1 MLTYVAERPF
11 YLSYQVEAGL
21 TVTPIPRIT
30 LEPSLEEKDMA
41 ILSRYVEKTYLNPSA
56 ASQILKRFKQDK
68 SILLHSFLLPEHVK
82 EIRRLTQERD
92 VSDNV
97 GGTHKPSYQIG
108 FGHGWEPVG
117 PPHKQRYLRF
127 TSSSSSSTA
136 KGEACP
142 CGSLLE
148 RIRCELFAS
157 GAFARLLEK
166 LTGLQVSQQSSES
179 RRFRPGLDYTL
190 AHYGILTVEPKLDVS
205 ICFVK
210 DEKAE
215 DQEVWESGDV
225 GGFGCYIKV
234 SKQGP
239 WGGMYL

>member
-1 MLTYVAERPF
+1 M
-11 YLSYQVEAGL
+11 EAGL
-21 TVTPIPRIT
+21 AVNPIPRIP
-30 LEPSLEEKDMA
+30 LEPSIEEKDMA
-41 ILSRYVEKTYLNPSA
+41 ILSRYIEKTYLNPSA

-68 SILLHSFLLPEHVK
+68 SILLHSFLLPDKVK
-82 EIRRLTQERD
+82 EIRRLSQERD
-92 VSDNV
+92 QADGV

-108 FGHGWEPVG
+108 FGQGWEPVG

-127 TSSSSSSTA
+127 TSSSGGGGRGGSSNI
-136 KGEACP
+136 CP
-142 CGSLLE
+142 CGTALD
-148 RIRCELFAS
+148 RIRCELFGS

-166 LTGLQVSQQSSES
+166 LTGLEVTKQSSET

-190 AHYGILTVEPKLDVS
+190 AHYGILTVDPKLDVS

-210 DEKAE
+210 DEKEA

-234 SKQGP
+234 REGKGV
-239 WGGMYL
+239 GGAWQED